1 MPLAELRKK
10 LEQKKALLAVIGLG
24 YVGLPVATLLADSG
38 FDVLGVDIRGE
49 KVEKINRGICPI
61 KGVEPG
67 LAELLSKVIASHK
80 FYASTN
86 YADLKDRDVIL
97 IDVETPVDIKNTPH
111 YEALRTVLK
120 SLGSVVKTGALVIIE
135 STISPLTMHD
145 VVVPLL
151 EQSSGK
157 KVNKDIYLGNC
168 PERVMPGRLL
178 KNLSTLSRV
187 CGGMTS
193 ETAETMITLY
203 RHIVNADLDPTD
215 CITAEMVKTVENSY
229 RDVQIAFANEVA
241 LICDAIGADVW
252 KVRELVNKS
261 PYRQMHL
268 PGAGVGG
275 HCIPKDPWLMVY
287 GVRDEGVPLRI
298 VPAARAVND
307 YMPHYLV
314 DLVQKGFS
322 TTGRSFKDAKVLVM
336 GYTYLEDTDDVRN
349 SPSIALVKHLQELG
363 TEVVIHDPYVAEYKC
378 DLSTLAINAD
388 AIVLMVAHSSY
399 KTIKLSEISAV
410 MRTPLLI
417 DGRSVYTQA
426 QAEEAGFKYIG
437 LGKGSKDQEEN
448 RV

>member
-1 MPLAELRKK
+1 
-10 LEQKKALLAVIGLG
+10 
-24 YVGLPVATLLADSG
+24 
-38 FDVLGVDIRGE
+38 
-49 KVEKINRGICPI
+49 
-61 KGVEPG
+61 
-67 LAELLSKVIASHK
+67 
-80 FYASTN
+80 
-86 YADLKDRDVIL
+86 
-97 IDVETPVDIKNTPH
+97 
-111 YEALRTVLK
+111 
-120 SLGSVVKTGALVIIE
+120 
-135 STISPLTMHD
+135 MHD